1 MTGVPLLRIILQVVR
16 RVLEFAFRASYP
28 KKASGVNVHN
38 DDRVAYPAF
47 DSCLKNVTRTKQFE
61 MRTLNLKS

>member
-1 MTGVPLLRIILQVVR
+1 MGVPLLRIIQQAVR

-38 DDRVAYPAF
+38 DDCVAYPAF

>member
-1 MTGVPLLRIILQVVR
+1 MTGAPLLRIIQQAVR

-47 DSCLKNVTRTKQFE
+47 DSCLKNVICTKQFE
-61 MRTLNLKS
+61 IGTLNLKS